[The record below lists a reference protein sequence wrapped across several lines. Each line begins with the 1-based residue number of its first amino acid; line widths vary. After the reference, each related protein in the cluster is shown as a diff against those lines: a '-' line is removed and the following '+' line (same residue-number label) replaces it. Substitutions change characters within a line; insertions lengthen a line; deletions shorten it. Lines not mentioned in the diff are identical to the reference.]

1 MSDVDDYDENW
12 WWEVQI
18 ELRDLE
24 EEVKTLKR
32 RIALLTSPI
41 TPFKQHLYG
50 SDGMA
55 PLLIDAMTAAMVVT
69 NGHKVHL

>member
-32 RIALLTSPI
+32 RIALLTSTI
-41 TPFKQHLYG
+41 TPFRQEVYG
-50 SDGMA
+50 SDGVSYYELT
-55 PLLIDAMTAAMVVT
+55 PWVAARMVT
-69 NGHKVHL
+69 NERVVRL